1 MHIHGMTIKQ
11 VFFLG
16 LYYGIGYHL
25 PRKTSKWGG
34 YFLVSSDI
42 CAASI
47 FLNR

>member
-1 MHIHGMTIKQ
+1 MHIHGMTIRQ

-34 YFLVSSDI
+34 IFSKVQIYVLQAYF
-42 CAASI
+42 
-47 FLNR
+47 